1 MRAALILATLLPLA
15 AVVGWFLSRAVLAG
29 QRRQR
34 RISELES
41 ENERLDE
48 LLKRERE
55 PHD

>member
-15 AVVGWFLSRAVLAG
+15 AVVDWFVSRAVLAG

-34 RISELES
+34 RIAELEA

-48 LLKRERE
+48 LLNRERL
-55 PHD
+55 PPS